1 MLTSSGIKD
10 KQKVS
15 NYKSCLGTMNHGPI
29 KGAIMFLVLFSFF
42 WSVPPSPPPS
52 QIILCIR
59 FALIGLTVSGREM
72 DDLTDVIL
80 WMKETHET
88 TASIFLLLDLALKD

>member
-29 KGAIMFLVLFSFF
+29 KGAIMFLVLFFFF
-42 WSVPPSPPPS
+42 WSVPPSPPPPNHPLH
-52 QIILCIR
+52 QICADR
-59 FALIGLTVSGREM
+59 FDSEWKRDG
-72 DDLTDVIL
+72 
-80 WMKETHET
+80 
-88 TASIFLLLDLALKD
+88 

>member
-1 MLTSSGIKD
+1 MGQLRVQLCSW
-10 KQKVS
+10 
-15 NYKSCLGTMNHGPI
+15 
-29 KGAIMFLVLFSFF
+29 FF
-42 WSVPPSPPPS
+42 FFFFGLSLPS

>member
-29 KGAIMFLVLFSFF
+29 KGAIMFLVLFLFF
-42 WSVPPSPPPS
+42 GLFPPPP
-52 QIILCIR
+52 IILCIR

>member
-1 MLTSSGIKD
+1 
-10 KQKVS
+10 
-15 NYKSCLGTMNHGPI
+15 MNHGPI
-29 KGAIMFLVLFSFF
+29 KGAIMFLVIFF
-42 WSVPPSPPPS
+42 FFFGLSLPS